1 MQGTIARIMA
11 DRGFGFIEAEDGQEF
26 FFHRS
31 ALNATDF
38 GELAPG
44 VPVEFE
50 VSNETPG
57 DRPDE
62 GPRAVNVH
70 LAPGATP
77 AVDNEVLPPG
87 KTR

>member
-1 MQGTIARIMA
+1 MRGTVARIVA
-11 DRGFGFIEAEDGQEF
+11 EQGFGFIEGEDGQEF

-44 VPVEFE
+44 SPVEFE
-50 VSNETPG
+50 VRNDTPG
-57 DRPDE
+57 DQPNED
-62 GPRAVNVH
+62 PRAVNVH

-77 AVDNEVLPPG
+77 AVDNEALPPG

>member
-1 MQGTIARIMA
+1 MQGTVARIVI
-11 DRGFGFIEAEDGQEF
+11 DRGFGFIEGENGREF

-44 VPVEFE
+44 SPVEFE
-50 VSNETPG
+50 VSNDTPG
-57 DRPDE
+57 DQPNE

-70 LAPGATP
+70 LAPGATS
-77 AVDNEVLPPG
+77 AVDNELLPPE